1 MSTTKRFLMLVV
13 AVMMLLALL
22 SSVTYNDGL
31 TIHAFQADETPTPS
45 LTLANTATP
54 IPIEIV
60 IDNTDPGFSVAG
72 FWLTYSGAPYPH
84 YGVDFRYS
92 PAGVGNDTATFRPN
106 ITVAG
111 DYEVFIWFG
120 TSPEGATN
128 APYTVQHA
136 GGATVVPVNMNGP
149 AGEGGYWTSLGIYT
163 FETGTSGLVQLF
175 DDANGYVVAD
185 AIRLLQVGGP

>member
-31 TIHAFQADETPTPS
+31 TIHAFQADETPAPS
-45 LTLANTATP
+45 LTPANTATP
-54 IPIEIV
+54 IPIEII

-92 PAGVGNDTATFRPN
+92 PAGAGDDTATFRPN

-120 TSPEGATN
+120 TSPYGATD
-128 APYTVQHA
+128 APWTINYDGGSHTV
-136 GGATVVPVNMNGP
+136 TVNLLGP
-149 AGEGGYWTSLGIYT
+149 AGGGGYWLSLGSYP
-163 FETGTSGLVQLF
+163 FAAGTAGTVVTT